1 MQKRYLAKSMDENG
15 IAISLDI
22 TLDDAQT
29 SQYKKTKAELEAI
42 TDELGRMT
50 EGTDEYNAKLQ
61 EQHDKYVQLVKDAN
75 AYVHDKDQ
83 RTDALN
89 KILGTSKEL
98 TQEDVNAIIASFDIV
113 NGELIENADAM
124 QKLNETRLTA
134 YKLVKEQIQDYAK
147 TQKEYSDEAIEAAQN
162 AAQIEIDLET
172 AKRQAQVEELE
183 KRKEALEAYF
193 DEIDAVQEEEDRA
206 TQHSSLVNQIAALTG
221 ALDGT
226 SKSKIKELQQELNS
240 LKEEELQA
248 QKERQREA
256 LLASIENEIDTLS
269 NSINALS
276 EKLYEYTKAI
286 LDGKPLPQYAS
297 GGLVNYTGPA

>member
-1 MQKRYLAKSMDENG
+1 MDENG
-15 IAISLDI
+15 IAISLNV

-42 TDELGRMT
+42 TDELDRLT

-61 EQHDKYVQLVKDAN
+61 EQHDKYVQLVKDVN

-83 RTDALN
+83 QTEALN
-89 KILGTSKEL
+89 KIFGTSEEL
-98 TQEDVNAIIASFDIV
+98 TQEDVDAIIASFDIV
-113 NGELIENADAM
+113 NGELIENAEAM
-124 QKLNETRLTA
+124 QKLNETQLTA

-183 KRKEALEAYF
+183 KRKEALQAYF

-256 LLASIENEIDTLS
+256 LLASIDNEIDTLS
-269 NSINALS
+269 SSIDTLS
-276 EKLYEYTKAI
+276 EKLYDYTKAI
-286 LDGKPLPQYAS
+286 LEGKPLPQYAS
-297 GGLVNYTGPA
+297 GGLVDYTGPA